1 MNKPRILMARA
12 VFPEIIERLQ
22 TVAEVEANQEDVLFS
37 KAELVAK
44 LQGKQGVFTTGTDR
58 IDAEV
63 LAACFPGRTI
73 IPIDCL
79 ELVWGLGTL
88 HCISQQQPA

>member
-1 MNKPRILMARA
+1 MSNLRFALRNLWRDLKSGELSVLLLAMSVAVLSLTAVGFFTSRI
-12 VFPEIIERLQ
+12 
-22 TVAEVEANQEDVLFS
+22 S
-37 KAELVAK
+37 
-44 LQGKQGVFTTGTDR
+44 QGVR
-58 IDAEV
+58 AQAAEV
-63 LAACFPGRTI
+63 LAGCFPGRTV